1 MSSPFSI
8 AVRSFGQAVLWSLA
22 AMSLAHA
29 QSLQPLSL
37 DEALSIATARS
48 PSVGAA
54 SHGIQASQEAAI
66 SGSQLPDPVLRL
78 GLDNLPVNGP
88 DSWSL
93 TNDFM
98 TQRRIG
104 IAQEYVSEEKRA
116 LVRRRMELDAQR
128 QTAAQRSLTAGI
140 RRDVAAAWLDR
151 YYATKSQG
159 LLKTL
164 ETEIELQ
171 LRTLDSQLRA
181 GKASASEL
189 PMATAVLLQT
199 QDRLQVAKKQERVAG
214 IALERWLGPDAS
226 RTPASAPD
234 IDKLAVD
241 LANPEIATEAP
252 AVREHANERD
262 ISQADLELTQ
272 AAKKPNWSWEVSYS
286 QRGSAYSNMVSVG
299 VNIPLFTNSANKQ
312 DREISA
318 KQAQVR
324 QAHAMHDDV
333 VRETQAN
340 IASSYVEWQSL
351 IERRKTLASALLPAV
366 RQRIDLTLAAFRG
379 GQVSLATVLE
389 ARRAEVEAQLQ
400 LLDLEREAARLWAQL
415 QYVYAEGAQQ

>member
-1 MSSPFSI
+1 
-8 AVRSFGQAVLWSLA
+8 
-22 AMSLAHA
+22 
-29 QSLQPLSL
+29 
-37 DEALSIATARS
+37 
-48 PSVGAA
+48 
-54 SHGIQASQEAAI
+54 
-66 SGSQLPDPVLRL
+66 L
-78 GLDNLPVNGP
+78 GVDNLPVNGP

-104 IAQEYVSEEKRA
+104 ITQEYVSEEKRA
-116 LVRRRMELDAQR
+116 LIRRRVALDAQR

-140 RRDVAAAWLDR
+140 RRDVAIAWLDR
-151 YYATKSQG
+151 YYATHSQG
-159 LLKTL
+159 LLRSL
-164 ETEIELQ
+164 EAEIELQ

-199 QDRLQVAKKQERVAG
+199 QDRVQVAKKQERVAG

-226 RTPASAPD
+226 RIPGNAPD
-234 IDKLAVD
+234 IYRLASD
-241 LANPEIATEAP
+241 LANPEIAVKAP
-252 AVREHANERD
+252 AVREHASELD
-262 ISQADLELTQ
+262 ISQADLEITQ
-272 AAKKPNWSWEVSYS
+272 SAKKPNWSWEVSYS

-299 VNIPLFTNSANKQ
+299 VNIPLFTNAANKQ
-312 DREISA
+312 DREIAA
-318 KQAQVR
+318 KQAQVQ

-340 IASSYVEWQSL
+340 IATSYVEWQSL
-351 IERRKTLASALLPAV
+351 IERRKSLASALLPVV
-366 RQRIDLTLAAFRG
+366 RQRIDLTLSAYRG
-379 GQVSLATVLE
+379 GQGSLATVLE

-415 QYVYAEGAQQ
+415 QYVYSEGAQP